1 MESASELQREIE
13 RCHREIAE
21 IERQLRAG
29 NPEVQ
34 GLCLALSDWSAELKI
49 IEATRAPHNRGAAME
64 DTLVRLFVPSIG
76 LISGLIR
83 NCVRASN
90 RSPNCSGTR
99 KPPAED
105 RDEARNWAR
114 V

>member
-49 IEATRAPHNRGAAME
+49 IEAM
-64 DTLVRLFVPSIG
+64 VS
-76 LISGLIR
+76 
-83 NCVRASN
+83 
-90 RSPNCSGTR
+90 SP
-99 KPPAED
+99 
-105 RDEARNWAR
+105 
-114 V
+114 